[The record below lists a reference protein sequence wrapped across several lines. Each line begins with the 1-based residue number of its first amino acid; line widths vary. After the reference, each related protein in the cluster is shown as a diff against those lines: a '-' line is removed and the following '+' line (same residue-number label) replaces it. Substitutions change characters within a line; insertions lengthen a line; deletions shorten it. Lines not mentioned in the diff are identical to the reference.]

1 MTQSEVIDKLT
12 KELCL
17 AQGTFDYFRVNRIYI
32 QMALA
37 VGIEHFTKDMEEIV
51 ALYQDG
57 CEAGKFKSIADASN
71 KLGISQP
78 CISDALRG
86 AQHTAGGLMF
96 MKTKDYE
103 LVPRNSKA
111 VTNSGK
117 KKYNLP
123 SKIISGPD
131 AYEP

>member
-17 AQGTFDYFRVNRIYI
+17 AQGTFDYFQQNRIYI

-37 VGIEHFTKDMEEIV
+37 VGIEHFTKDMEEV
-51 ALYQDG
+51 VVLYKDG
-57 CEAGKFKSIADASN
+57 SEAGRFKGVTDASI
-71 KLGISQP
+71 KLGIPQSQ
-78 CISDALRG
+78 ISDALRG

-111 VTNSGK
+111 VTNSSK